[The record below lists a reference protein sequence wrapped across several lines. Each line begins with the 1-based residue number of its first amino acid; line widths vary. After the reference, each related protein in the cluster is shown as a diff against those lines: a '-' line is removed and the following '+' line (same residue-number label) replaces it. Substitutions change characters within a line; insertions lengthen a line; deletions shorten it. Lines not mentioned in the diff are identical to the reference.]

1 MASILFR
8 GGLAP
13 AIGILGRGELGGE
26 GVWTGDVGKEV
37 LEGDNGENREKAKGP
52 ECADAS
58 LCAVVAIKGGV
69 VKPSEA

>member
-1 MASILFR
+1 MASIVFK
-8 GGLAP
+8 GVLAL

-37 LEGDNGENREKAKGP
+37 LEGDNGENKERAKGP
-52 ECADAS
+52 ECEDAS

-69 VKPSEA
+69 VKSSET